1 MATPT
6 HERTPKETRTGNL
19 PAISPPIFGDSAK
32 SAVWNPDADF
42 RQVGTQKLRLGGA
55 KVFTVVPNT
64 KAITAHTSRSPW
76 LLFVVFV
83 VLPLF
88 LLLAIASEVPRAG
101 GRSRNRFN
109 NVKTSA
115 QQDQTM
121 RSKEERRTLF
131 SRNTIMTSRR
141 RSRSE
146 EEGGRQECSFF
157 SSWLVV

>member
-1 MATPT
+1 MYVEGEALSL
-6 HERTPKETRTGNL
+6 RPKHPGAGSSTSLVNFLRIEFYRR
-19 PAISPPIFGDSAK
+19 PAGSRMG
-32 SAVWNPDADF
+32 
-42 RQVGTQKLRLGGA
+42 QV
-55 KVFTVVPNT
+55 FIVVPNT